1 MKKNLRD
8 DIISK
13 SLNELTEL
21 ANEII
26 RKLENEKDLEN
37 SVNEYQKLLKLN
49 NLIEKKF
56 HITNKEISEDTKSK
70 IRNIVSKKNEKK
82 KLNNIAKDTNLF
94 LKKYL
99 KSQKKTELLKAMKY
113 GLLPGGKKNKI
124 KILVDVGK
132 IFNINYNVLIQI
144 GAAVECIHAYTYS

>member
-1 MKKNLRD
+1 MNEKNLPD

-26 RKLENEKDLEN
+26 EKLENEKDLEN

-56 HITNKEISEDTKSK
+56 HTTNKEISEDTKSK
-70 IRNIVSKKNEKK
+70 IKTIISQNNE
-82 KLNNIAKDTNLF
+82 N
-94 LKKYL
+94 
-99 KSQKKTELLKAMKY
+99 KTK
-113 GLLPGGKKNKI
+113 
-124 KILVDVGK
+124 
-132 IFNINYNVLIQI
+132 
-144 GAAVECIHAYTYS
+144 